1 VKLLQELEHH
11 LIVQYGTLSTGG
23 IISDDVLGTMQ
34 TLNEG
39 RLLQVSGTFDGKRLY
54 YSFPESGDTNNQ
66 LVMVYDADNKGWV
79 KWTGLNAA
87 IFTEFNFSNSS
98 AIYFGESGN
107 DSKVYILDT
116 STSDNDVA
124 IEFDVRTRNYGADR
138 PEIKKKWKYLYLT
151 VDSSGDWDLTVNYS
165 PDGFD
170 FGLLDTLN
178 LKTIGTVFP
187 FTFPS
192 VLGDSDIKR
201 KRMHFAK
208 TTSYYLQLQFYNN
221 AADQDVVIRDWEVLW
236 KQRGL
241 RNAYKIFT

>member
-1 VKLLQELEHH
+1 MD
-11 LIVQYGTLSTGG
+11 LI
-23 IISDDVLGTMQ
+23 
-34 TLNEG
+34 
-39 RLLQVSGTFDGKRLY
+39 
-54 YSFPESGDTNNQ
+54 
-66 LVMVYDADNKGWV
+66 LV
-79 KWTGLNAA
+79 
-87 IFTEFNFSNSS
+87 
-98 AIYFGESGN
+98 
-107 DSKVYILDT
+107 
-116 STSDNDVA
+116 
-124 IEFDVRTRNYGADR
+124 
-138 PEIKKKWKYLYLT
+138 
-151 VDSSGDWDLTVNYS
+151 
-165 PDGFD
+165 
-170 FGLLDTLN
+170 N